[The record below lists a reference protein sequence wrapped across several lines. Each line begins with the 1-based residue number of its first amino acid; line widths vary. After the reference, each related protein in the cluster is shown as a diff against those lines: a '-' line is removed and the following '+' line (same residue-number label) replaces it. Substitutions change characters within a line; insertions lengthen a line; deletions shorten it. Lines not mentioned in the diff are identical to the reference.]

1 MLSIVSRC
9 SIAAILA
16 GTLALGGCATTDSV
30 KKAQETADQAMSA
43 AQAAQS
49 SAQRAQSSADA
60 AAAAAQQ
67 AQSTADTANTTAQ
80 SAANAAQAAN
90 AKADENATTL
100 QNMKSSGGHR
110 HRGTSGKA
118 RAGERG

>member
-1 MLSIVSRC
+1 MLSNASRC

-16 GTLALGGCATTDSV
+16 GTLALGGCATTGSV

-49 SAQRAQSSADA
+49 AAQHAQSSADA
-60 AAAAAQQ
+60 AASAAQQ
-67 AQSTADTANTTAQ
+67 AQTTADTANTTAQ
-80 SAANAAQAAN
+80 GAANAAQAAN
-90 AKADENATTL
+90 AKADENAQTMQSL
-100 QNMKSSGGHR
+100 KER
-110 HRGTSGKA
+110 HRARHGSRGKA